1 MNSTKSFVEPWRKIW
16 FMKAL
21 IPQLDGV
28 PYYWTSGNQ
37 AEIEFLIGHIDQVI
51 PVEVKSATR
60 ISGGSLASYTSRY
73 NPSLRVRLSMNN
85 LQYNGGLISI
95 PLPLADWILRL
106 IAMA

>member
-1 MNSTKSFVEPWRKIW
+1 M
-16 FMKAL
+16 
-21 IPQLDGV
+21 
-28 PYYWTSGNQ
+28 SGYQ

-95 PLPLADWILRL
+95 PLPLADWNMRL
-106 IAMA
+106 IQQTLR